1 MHRRL
6 SRASGAAVG
15 RYWASAPRC
24 AIEGSRAMPVTIT
37 RAQRDAIYET
47 RLVVGEAS
55 APAGQRQAASGTASD
70 RHKVGDREHGLRIR

>member
-1 MHRRL
+1 
-6 SRASGAAVG
+6 
-15 RYWASAPRC
+15 
-24 AIEGSRAMPVTIT
+24 MPVTIT

-55 APAGQRQAASGTASD
+55 ALAGQRQAASGAASD